1 MLRRLHLEEASRA
14 LHLRA
19 PGKEGENQENQ
30 GESELA
36 LEFSRLLDQVQG
48 PIAAAHDEVMALGM
62 ALAQAIPLVQQT
74 KQVAQ
79 DREIG
84 DQRQE
89 SGQDFEEQSLD
100 ATVDDGTGSDGGP
113 RLVLDSRDDGAV
125 QTADRNQANSKTVA
139 EDEIE
144 QEAGSAE
151 QEVAAALDL
160 APVLASEGEKE
171 SDTSVGVAQLAPT
184 VEAVAVEHEESQI
197 VLKQSDNTG
206 ALEQQQ
212 LEHQDVEVAAVIQRV
227 AVVERRED
235 SSDDEGED
243 GSDAAGDFTS
253 SSEVMVNADDVQVR
267 QSKSNNAKNAV
278 EQAENN
284 GNAGAAQASQS
295 NDGQEPA
302 RLEARDSK
310 GISGEARPALDQRLQ
325 RQRESVSKLVQAIKV
340 ESDSTGV
347 AAPSDSARAASAN
360 FDAAFQMT
368 LLRQAF
374 ENLRLQRADGLDS
387 KQRQSTS
394 QTSVVGTVAEAKT
407 ASTDTGER
415 STKQLARPQLR
426 RMLDRVESTLKEAA
440 RSRDGKTISLR
451 LDPVQL
457 GRVKVD
463 VSLREGTLHARITP
477 ENQQVLVA
485 LREHSHE
492 LQSALRKLGLNV
504 DSVTVTV
511 SSESGQELSD
521 FGRELNNGKSF
532 QEERNNMPNDDRQV
546 AENTFGN
553 ELAKP
558 DAVGTKSAD
567 LADSDHWVA

>member
-14 LHLRA
+14 LRLQA
-19 PGKEGENQENQ
+19 PGKQGENQENQ

-62 ALAQAIPLVQQT
+62 ALAQAIPLVQQA
-74 KQVAQ
+74 KQEVQ
-79 DREIG
+79 DRDAA
-84 DQRQE
+84 DQSQAFQ
-89 SGQDFEEQSLD
+89 QDFEEQALD
-100 ATVDDGTGSDGGP
+100 VTVDDGNASDSGP

-125 QTADRNQANSKTVA
+125 QTADRNQADSSATTGDGVQQ
-139 EDEIE
+139 DE
-144 QEAGSAE
+144 GSAE
-151 QEVAAALDL
+151 REVTAALDL
-160 APVLASEGEKE
+160 GPALISEGEE
-171 SDTSVGVAQLAPT
+171 DSDLAAGARQSDSNAE
-184 VEAVAVEHEESQI
+184 VIAVEEAESQV
-197 VLKQSDNTG
+197 VLKQLSDSG
-206 ALEQQQ
+206 ALDQQQ
-212 LEHQDVEVAAVIQRV
+212 LEHQDAEVVAVIQKA
-227 AVVERRED
+227 AVVDRHED
-235 SSDDEGED
+235 SSNDESED
-243 GSDAAGDFTS
+243 GLDAEGDFTS
-253 SSEVMVNADDVQVR
+253 SSEVMLNADDVQVR
-267 QSKSNNAKNAV
+267 QAKSNNAKNAK
-278 EQAENN
+278 ESAENTE
-284 GNAGAAQASQS
+284 NAGAAQMAQS
-295 NDGQEPA
+295 KAGQEVA
-302 RLEARDSK
+302 RSEERDLK
-310 GISGEARPALDQRLQ
+310 AMPGEGRPALEQRLQ

-340 ESDSTGV
+340 ESDSTGSGMS
-347 AAPSDSARAASAN
+347 PESPRAASAN

-374 ENLRLQRADGLDS
+374 ETLRLQRADGLDS
-387 KQRQSTS
+387 KQRQSSS
-394 QTSVVGTVAEAKT
+394 QVSVVGTVAEAKT
-407 ASTDTGER
+407 ASTDTGDR
-415 STKQLARPQLR
+415 SAKQLTRPQLR

-511 SSESGQELSD
+511 SSETGQELSD

-532 QEERNNMPNDDRQV
+532 QEERNNMPNDGRQV
-546 AENTFGN
+546 AENTIGN
-553 ELAKP
+553 ELAKH
-558 DAVGTKSAD
+558 DAVGTKPAD

>member
-14 LHLRA
+14 LRLQA

-62 ALAQAIPLVQQT
+62 ALAQAIPLVQQA
-74 KQVAQ
+74 KQGVQ
-79 DREIG
+79 DRDAG
-84 DQRQE
+84 DQSQE
-89 SGQDFEEQSLD
+89 SQQDFEEQALD
-100 ATVDDGTGSDGGP
+100 VTVDDGNASDSGP

-125 QTADRNQANSKTVA
+125 QTADRNQADSSATTGDGVQQ
-139 EDEIE
+139 DE
-144 QEAGSAE
+144 GSAE
-151 QEVAAALDL
+151 REVTAALDL
-160 APVLASEGEKE
+160 GPALISEGEE
-171 SDTSVGVAQLAPT
+171 DSDLAAGARQSDSNAE
-184 VEAVAVEHEESQI
+184 VIAVEEAESQV
-197 VLKQSDNTG
+197 VLKQLSDSG
-206 ALEQQQ
+206 ALDQQQ
-212 LEHQDVEVAAVIQRV
+212 LEHQDAEVVAVIQKA
-227 AVVERRED
+227 AVVDRHED
-235 SSDDEGED
+235 SSNDESED
-243 GSDAAGDFTS
+243 GLDAEGDFTS
-253 SSEVMVNADDVQVR
+253 SSEVMLNADDVQVR
-267 QSKSNNAKNAV
+267 QAKSNNAKNAK
-278 EQAENN
+278 ESAENTE
-284 GNAGAAQASQS
+284 NAGAAQMAQS
-295 NDGQEPA
+295 KAGQEVA
-302 RLEARDSK
+302 RSEERDLK
-310 GISGEARPALDQRLQ
+310 AMPGEGRPALEQRLQ

-340 ESDSTGV
+340 ESDSTGSGMS
-347 AAPSDSARAASAN
+347 PESPRAASAN

-374 ENLRLQRADGLDS
+374 ETLRLQRADGLDS
-387 KQRQSTS
+387 KQRQSSS
-394 QTSVVGTVAEAKT
+394 QVSVVGTVAEAKT
-407 ASTDTGER
+407 ASTDTGDR
-415 STKQLARPQLR
+415 SAKQLTRPQLR

-511 SSESGQELSD
+511 SSETGQELSD

-532 QEERNNMPNDDRQV
+532 QEERNNMPNDGRQV
-546 AENTFGN
+546 AENTIGN
-553 ELAKP
+553 ELAKH

>member
-14 LHLRA
+14 LRLQA

-62 ALAQAIPLVQQT
+62 ALAQAIPLVQQA
-74 KQVAQ
+74 KQGVQ
-79 DREIG
+79 DRDAG
-84 DQRQE
+84 DQSQE
-89 SGQDFEEQSLD
+89 SQQDFEEQALD
-100 ATVDDGTGSDGGP
+100 VTVDDGNASDSGP

-125 QTADRNQANSKTVA
+125 QTADRNQADSSATTGDGVQQ
-139 EDEIE
+139 DE
-144 QEAGSAE
+144 GSAE
-151 QEVAAALDL
+151 REVTAALDL
-160 APVLASEGEKE
+160 GPALISEGEE
-171 SDTSVGVAQLAPT
+171 DSDLAAGARQSDSNAE
-184 VEAVAVEHEESQI
+184 VIAVEEAESQV
-197 VLKQSDNTG
+197 VLKQLSDSG
-206 ALEQQQ
+206 ALDQQQ
-212 LEHQDVEVAAVIQRV
+212 LEHQDAEVVAVIQKAAVIDRH
-227 AVVERRED
+227 ED
-235 SSDDEGED
+235 SSNDESED
-243 GSDAAGDFTS
+243 GLDAEGDFTS
-253 SSEVMVNADDVQVR
+253 SSEVMLNADDVQVR
-267 QSKSNNAKNAV
+267 QAKSNNAKNAK
-278 EQAENN
+278 ESAENTE
-284 GNAGAAQASQS
+284 NAGAA
-295 NDGQEPA
+295 
-302 RLEARDSK
+302 LE
-310 GISGEARPALDQRLQ
+310 QRLQ
-325 RQRESVSKLVQAIKV
+325 RQRESASKLVQAIKV
-340 ESDSTGV
+340 ET
-347 AAPSDSARAASAN
+347 DSAGSGVSPESPRAASAN

-374 ENLRLQRADGLDS
+374 ETLRLQRADGLDS
-387 KQRQSTS
+387 KQRQSSS
-394 QTSVVGTVAEAKT
+394 QVSVVGTVAEAKT
-407 ASTDTGER
+407 ASTDTGDR
-415 STKQLARPQLR
+415 SAKQLTRPQLR

-511 SSESGQELSD
+511 SSETGQELSD

-532 QEERNNMPNDDRQV
+532 QEERNNMPNDGRQV
-546 AENTFGN
+546 AENTIGN
-553 ELAKP
+553 ELAKH

>member
-100 ATVDDGTGSDGGP
+100 ATVDEGTGSDSGP

-160 APVLASEGEKE
+160 GPALALEGENE
-171 SDTSVGVAQLAPT
+171 SDTSVGATQLEST

-197 VLKQSDNTG
+197 VLKQTDSTG

-212 LEHQDVEVAAVIQRV
+212 VEHQEVEVAAVIQRV
-227 AVVERRED
+227 AVIERHED

-243 GSDAAGDFTS
+243 GSEAAADFTS
-253 SSEVMVNADDVQVR
+253 SSEVMANADDVQAR
-267 QSKSNNAKNAV
+267 QAKSNNAKTAV
-278 EQAENN
+278 EQAENTE
-284 GNAGAAQASQS
+284 NAGAAQASQS
-295 NDGQEPA
+295 NAGQEPA

-340 ESDSTGV
+340 ESDSTGG

-415 STKQLARPQLR
+415 SAKQLARPQLR

>member
-79 DREIG
+79 DREISE
-84 DQRQE
+84 QRQD
-89 SGQDFEEQSLD
+89 SGQDFEEQYLD
-100 ATVDDGTGSDGGP
+100 ATVDDGAGSDSGP

-160 APVLASEGEKE
+160 GPVLASEVENEG
-171 SDTSVGVAQLAPT
+171 DVSVGAAQLAAT
-184 VEAVAVEHEESQI
+184 MEAVAVEHEESQI

-212 LEHQDVEVAAVIQRV
+212 VEHQEVEVAAVIQRV

-243 GSDAAGDFTS
+243 GSDAAGEFTT

-267 QSKSNNAKNAV
+267 QAKSSNAKNAV
-278 EQAENN
+278 EQAENAE
-284 GNAGAAQASQS
+284 NAGAAQASQS
-295 NDGQEPA
+295 NAGQEPA

-347 AAPSDSARAASAN
+347 AAPSDSARAASAT

-394 QTSVVGTVAEAKT
+394 QTSVVGTVSEAKT

-415 STKQLARPQLR
+415 SAKQLARPQLR

>member
-14 LHLRA
+14 LRLQA

-62 ALAQAIPLVQQT
+62 ALAQAIPLVQQA
-74 KQVAQ
+74 KQGGQ
-79 DREIG
+79 DRDAG
-84 DQRQE
+84 DQSQE
-89 SGQDFEEQSLD
+89 SQQDFEEQALD
-100 ATVDDGTGSDGGP
+100 VTVDDGNASDSGP

-125 QTADRNQANSKTVA
+125 QTADRNQADSSATTGDGVQQ
-139 EDEIE
+139 DE
-144 QEAGSAE
+144 GSAE
-151 QEVAAALDL
+151 REVTAALDL
-160 APVLASEGEKE
+160 GPALISEGEE
-171 SDTSVGVAQLAPT
+171 DSDLAAGARQSDSNAE
-184 VEAVAVEHEESQI
+184 VIAVEEAESQV
-197 VLKQSDNTG
+197 VLKQLSDSG
-206 ALEQQQ
+206 ALDQQQ
-212 LEHQDVEVAAVIQRV
+212 LEHQDAEVVAVIQKA
-227 AVVERRED
+227 AVVDRHED
-235 SSDDEGED
+235 SSNDESED
-243 GSDAAGDFTS
+243 GLDAEGDFTS
-253 SSEVMVNADDVQVR
+253 SSEVMLNADDVQVR
-267 QSKSNNAKNAV
+267 QAKSNNAKNAK
-278 EQAENN
+278 ESAENTE
-284 GNAGAAQASQS
+284 NAGAAQMAQS
-295 NDGQEPA
+295 KAGQEVA
-302 RLEARDSK
+302 RSEERDLK
-310 GISGEARPALDQRLQ
+310 AMPGEGRPALEQRLQ

-340 ESDSTGV
+340 ESDSTGSGMS
-347 AAPSDSARAASAN
+347 PESPRAASAN

-374 ENLRLQRADGLDS
+374 ETLRLQRADGLDS
-387 KQRQSTS
+387 KQRQSSS
-394 QTSVVGTVAEAKT
+394 QVSVVGTVAEAKT
-407 ASTDTGER
+407 ASTDTGDR
-415 STKQLARPQLR
+415 SAKQLTRPQLR

-511 SSESGQELSD
+511 SSETGQELSD

-532 QEERNNMPNDDRQV
+532 QEERNNMPNDGRQV
-546 AENTFGN
+546 AENTIGN
-553 ELAKP
+553 ELAKH

>member
-74 KQVAQ
+74 KQLAQ
-79 DREIG
+79 DHEISE
-84 DQRQE
+84 QRQD

-100 ATVDDGTGSDGGP
+100 ATVDDGTGSDSGP

-160 APVLASEGEKE
+160 GPALALEGENE
-171 SDTSVGVAQLAPT
+171 SDTSVGATQLEST

-197 VLKQSDNTG
+197 VLKQTDNTG

-212 LEHQDVEVAAVIQRV
+212 LEHQEVEVAAVIQRV
-227 AVVERRED
+227 AVIERHED

-243 GSDAAGDFTS
+243 GAEAAADFTS
-253 SSEVMVNADDVQVR
+253 SSEVMANADDVQAR
-267 QSKSNNAKNAV
+267 QAKSNNAKTAV
-278 EQAENN
+278 EQAENTE
-284 GNAGAAQASQS
+284 NAGAAQASQS
-295 NDGQEPA
+295 NAGQEPA

-310 GISGEARPALDQRLQ
+310 GISAEPRPALDQRLQ

-347 AAPSDSARAASAN
+347 GAPSDSARAASAN

-407 ASTDTGER
+407 ASTDTGDR
-415 STKQLARPQLR
+415 SAKQLARPQLR

>member
-14 LHLRA
+14 LRLQA

-62 ALAQAIPLVQQT
+62 ALAQAIPLVQQA
-74 KQVAQ
+74 KQGVQ
-79 DREIG
+79 DRDAG
-84 DQRQE
+84 DQSQE
-89 SGQDFEEQSLD
+89 SQQDFEEQALD
-100 ATVDDGTGSDGGP
+100 VTVDDGNASDSGP

-125 QTADRNQANSKTVA
+125 QTADRNQADSSATTGDGVQQ
-139 EDEIE
+139 DE
-144 QEAGSAE
+144 GSAE
-151 QEVAAALDL
+151 REVTAALDL
-160 APVLASEGEKE
+160 GPALISEGEE
-171 SDTSVGVAQLAPT
+171 DSDLAAGARQSDSNAE
-184 VEAVAVEHEESQI
+184 VIAVEEAESQV
-197 VLKQSDNTG
+197 VLKQLSDSG
-206 ALEQQQ
+206 ALDQQQ
-212 LEHQDVEVAAVIQRV
+212 LEHQDAEVVAVIQKAAVIDRH
-227 AVVERRED
+227 ED
-235 SSDDEGED
+235 SSNDESED
-243 GSDAAGDFTS
+243 GLDAEGDFTS
-253 SSEVMVNADDVQVR
+253 SSEVMLNADDVQVR
-267 QSKSNNAKNAV
+267 QAKSNNAKNAK
-278 EQAENN
+278 ESAENTE
-284 GNAGAAQASQS
+284 NAGAAQMAQS
-295 NDGQEPA
+295 KAGQEVA
-302 RLEARDSK
+302 RSEERDLK
-310 GISGEARPALDQRLQ
+310 AMPGEGRPALEQRLQ
-325 RQRESVSKLVQAIKV
+325 RQRESASKLVQAIKV
-340 ESDSTGV
+340 ET
-347 AAPSDSARAASAN
+347 DSAGSGVSPESPRAASAN

-374 ENLRLQRADGLDS
+374 ETLRLQRADGLDS
-387 KQRQSTS
+387 KQRQSSS
-394 QTSVVGTVAEAKT
+394 QVSVVGTVAEAKT
-407 ASTDTGER
+407 ASTDTGDR
-415 STKQLARPQLR
+415 SAKQLTRPQLR

-511 SSESGQELSD
+511 SSETGQELSD

-532 QEERNNMPNDDRQV
+532 QEERNNMPNDGRQV
-546 AENTFGN
+546 AENTIGN
-553 ELAKP
+553 ELAKH

>member
-19 PGKEGENQENQ
+19 PRKDGENQENQ

-74 KQVAQ
+74 KQDIQERKSDDSDQ
-79 DREIG
+79 DR
-84 DQRQE
+84 Q
-89 SGQDFEEQSLD
+89 QDFEEQALD
-100 ATVDDGTGSDGGP
+100 VAVDDGDASDSDP
-113 RLVLDSRDDGAV
+113 RLVLDSRDDETV
-125 QTADRNQANSKTVA
+125 RVVDRNQSDSQATLEEGVEEA
-139 EDEIE
+139 E
-144 QEAGSAE
+144 GPAE
-151 QEVAAALDL
+151 REVVAALDL
-160 APVLASEGEKE
+160 GPAILSEGEEDSGLSAGE
-171 SDTSVGVAQLAPT
+171 SQFVSNT
-184 VEAVAVEHEESQI
+184 EEVAVEEADSQV
-197 VLKQSDNTG
+197 VLKQLTDSG
-206 ALEQQQ
+206 ALDQQQ
-212 LEHQDVEVAAVIQRV
+212 LQQQDTEVAAVIQR
-227 AVVERRED
+227 AALVEKRED
-235 SSDDEGED
+235 SSDGDSED
-243 GSDAAGDFTS
+243 GSEVAGDFTS
-253 SSEVMVNADDVQVR
+253 SSEVMANADDVQVR
-267 QSKSNNAKNAV
+267 QAKSPNAKNAV
-278 EQAENN
+278 EQGENVE
-284 GNAGAAQASQS
+284 NAGAAQASQS
-295 NDGQEPA
+295 KGGQESVRP
-302 RLEARDSK
+302 ETRDLK
-310 GISGEARPALDQRLQ
+310 AVSGEARPALDQRLQ
-325 RQRESVSKLVQAIKV
+325 RQRESISKLAQAIKV
-340 ESDSTGV
+340 ESDSAGH
-347 AAPSDSARAASAN
+347 AATTDSARAASAN

-374 ENLRLQRADGLDS
+374 ESLRPQRADSLDA

-394 QTSVVGTVAEAKT
+394 QASAVGTVAEAKT
-407 ASTDTGER
+407 ASTDSGER
-415 STKQLARPQLR
+415 SAKQLTRPHLR

-511 SSESGQELSD
+511 SSETGQELSD
-521 FGRELNNGKSF
+521 FGRELNNGNSF
-532 QEERNNMPNDDRQV
+532 QEERNNMPNDGGQL

-558 DAVGTKSAD
+558 DAVGKESAD
-567 LADSDHWVA
+567 LAGPDHWVA

>member
-1 MLRRLHLEEASRA
+1 LRLQ
-14 LHLRA
+14 A

-62 ALAQAIPLVQQT
+62 ALAQAIPLVQQA
-74 KQVAQ
+74 KQGVQ
-79 DREIG
+79 DRDAG
-84 DQRQE
+84 DQSQE
-89 SGQDFEEQSLD
+89 SQQDFEEQALD
-100 ATVDDGTGSDGGP
+100 VTVDDGNASDSGP

-125 QTADRNQANSKTVA
+125 QTADRNQADSSATTGDGVQQ
-139 EDEIE
+139 DE
-144 QEAGSAE
+144 GSAE
-151 QEVAAALDL
+151 REVTAALDL
-160 APVLASEGEKE
+160 GPALISEGEE
-171 SDTSVGVAQLAPT
+171 DSDLAAGARQSDSNAE
-184 VEAVAVEHEESQI
+184 VIAVEEAESQV
-197 VLKQSDNTG
+197 VLKQLSDSG
-206 ALEQQQ
+206 ALDQQQ
-212 LEHQDVEVAAVIQRV
+212 LEHQDAEVVAVIQKAAVIDRH
-227 AVVERRED
+227 ED
-235 SSDDEGED
+235 SSNDESED
-243 GSDAAGDFTS
+243 GLDAEGDFTS
-253 SSEVMVNADDVQVR
+253 SSEVMLNADDVQVR
-267 QSKSNNAKNAV
+267 QAKSNNAKNAK
-278 EQAENN
+278 ESAENTE
-284 GNAGAAQASQS
+284 NAGAAQMAQS
-295 NDGQEPA
+295 KAGQEVA
-302 RLEARDSK
+302 RSEERDLK
-310 GISGEARPALDQRLQ
+310 AMPGEGRPALEQRLQ
-325 RQRESVSKLVQAIKV
+325 RQRESASKLVQAIKV
-340 ESDSTGV
+340 ET
-347 AAPSDSARAASAN
+347 DSAGSGVSPESPRAASAN

-374 ENLRLQRADGLDS
+374 ETLRLQRADGLDS
-387 KQRQSTS
+387 KQRQSSS
-394 QTSVVGTVAEAKT
+394 QVSVVGTVAEAKT
-407 ASTDTGER
+407 ASTDTGDR
-415 STKQLARPQLR
+415 SAKQLTRPQLR

-511 SSESGQELSD
+511 SSETGQELSD

-532 QEERNNMPNDDRQV
+532 QEERNNMPNDGRQV
-546 AENTFGN
+546 AENTIGN
-553 ELAKP
+553 ELAKH

>member
-14 LHLRA
+14 LRLQA

-62 ALAQAIPLVQQT
+62 ALAQAIPLVQQA
-74 KQVAQ
+74 KQGVQ
-79 DREIG
+79 DRDAG
-84 DQRQE
+84 DQSQE
-89 SGQDFEEQSLD
+89 SQQDFEEQALD
-100 ATVDDGTGSDGGP
+100 VTVDDGNASDSGP

-125 QTADRNQANSKTVA
+125 QTADRNQADSSATTGDGVQQ
-139 EDEIE
+139 DE
-144 QEAGSAE
+144 GSAE
-151 QEVAAALDL
+151 REVTAALDL
-160 APVLASEGEKE
+160 GPALISEGEE
-171 SDTSVGVAQLAPT
+171 DSDLAAGARQSDSNAE
-184 VEAVAVEHEESQI
+184 VIAVEEAESQV
-197 VLKQSDNTG
+197 VLKQLSDSG
-206 ALEQQQ
+206 ALDQQQ
-212 LEHQDVEVAAVIQRV
+212 LEHQDAEVVAVIQKA
-227 AVVERRED
+227 AVVDRHED
-235 SSDDEGED
+235 SSNDESED
-243 GSDAAGDFTS
+243 GLDAEGDFTS
-253 SSEVMVNADDVQVR
+253 SSEVMLNADDVQVR
-267 QSKSNNAKNAV
+267 QAKSNNAKNAK
-278 EQAENN
+278 ESAENTE
-284 GNAGAAQASQS
+284 NAGAAQMAQS
-295 NDGQEPA
+295 KAGQEVA
-302 RLEARDSK
+302 RSEERDLK
-310 GISGEARPALDQRLQ
+310 AMPGEGRPALEQRLQ

-340 ESDSTGV
+340 ESDSTGSGMS
-347 AAPSDSARAASAN
+347 PESPRAASAN

-374 ENLRLQRADGLDS
+374 ETLRLQRADGLDS
-387 KQRQSTS
+387 KQRQSSS
-394 QTSVVGTVAEAKT
+394 QVSVVGTVAEAKT
-407 ASTDTGER
+407 ASTDTGDR
-415 STKQLARPQLR
+415 SAKQLTRPQLR

-477 ENQQVLVA
+477 ENQQVLAA

-511 SSESGQELSD
+511 SSETGQELSD

-532 QEERNNMPNDDRQV
+532 QEERNNMPNDGRQV
-546 AENTFGN
+546 AENTIGN
-553 ELAKP
+553 ELAKH

>member
-14 LHLRA
+14 LRLQA

-62 ALAQAIPLVQQT
+62 ALAQAIPLVQQA
-74 KQVAQ
+74 KQGVQ
-79 DREIG
+79 DRDAG
-84 DQRQE
+84 DQSQE
-89 SGQDFEEQSLD
+89 SQQDFEEQALD
-100 ATVDDGTGSDGGP
+100 VTVDDGNASDSGP

-125 QTADRNQANSKTVA
+125 QTADRNQADSSATTGDGVQQ
-139 EDEIE
+139 DE
-144 QEAGSAE
+144 GSAE
-151 QEVAAALDL
+151 REVTAALDL
-160 APVLASEGEKE
+160 GPALISEGEE
-171 SDTSVGVAQLAPT
+171 DSDLAAGARQSDSNAE
-184 VEAVAVEHEESQI
+184 VIAVEEAESQV
-197 VLKQSDNTG
+197 VLKQLSDSG
-206 ALEQQQ
+206 ALDQQQ
-212 LEHQDVEVAAVIQRV
+212 LEHQDAEVVAVIQKAAVIDRH
-227 AVVERRED
+227 ED
-235 SSDDEGED
+235 SSNDESED
-243 GSDAAGDFTS
+243 GLDAEGDFTS
-253 SSEVMVNADDVQVR
+253 SSEVMLNADDVQVR
-267 QSKSNNAKNAV
+267 QAKSNNAKNAK
-278 EQAENN
+278 ESAENTE
-284 GNAGAAQASQS
+284 NAGAAQMAQS
-295 NDGQEPA
+295 KAGQEVA
-302 RLEARDSK
+302 RSEERDLK
-310 GISGEARPALDQRLQ
+310 AMPGEGRPALEQRLQ
-325 RQRESVSKLVQAIKV
+325 RQRESASKLVQAIKV
-340 ESDSTGV
+340 ET
-347 AAPSDSARAASAN
+347 DSAGSGVSPESPRAASAN

-374 ENLRLQRADGLDS
+374 ETLRLQRADGLDS
-387 KQRQSTS
+387 KQRQSSS
-394 QTSVVGTVAEAKT
+394 QVSVVGPVAEAKT
-407 ASTDTGER
+407 ASTDTGDR
-415 STKQLARPQLR
+415 SAKQLTRPQLR

-511 SSESGQELSD
+511 SSETGQELSD

-532 QEERNNMPNDDRQV
+532 QEERNNMPNDGRQV
-546 AENTFGN
+546 AENTIGN
-553 ELAKP
+553 ELAKH